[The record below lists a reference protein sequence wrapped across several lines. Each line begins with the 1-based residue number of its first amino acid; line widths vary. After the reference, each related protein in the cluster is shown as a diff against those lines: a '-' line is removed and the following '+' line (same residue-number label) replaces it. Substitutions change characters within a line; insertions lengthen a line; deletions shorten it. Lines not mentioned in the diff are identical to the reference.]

1 MEELKV
7 ETLPLTDQSEMVVF
21 PLKGVVDELAPSEG
35 VIVPKKRG
43 KGRPPKADL
52 EAVRASRK
60 GKVGRPKGDTSRM
73 QEFKDRLMATGGSRI
88 LDKMIQIALDDEH
101 PGQMAAIKLAVDRIL
116 PMSAFDAA
124 KNAGQTPQITINIA
138 GINDPVVTGSDN
150 IIDI

>member
-7 ETLPLTDQSEMVVF
+7 DTKLN
-21 PLKGVVDELAPSEG
+21 GVVDEQKA
-35 VIVPKKRG
+35 VVDIKPKMRG

-60 GKVGRPKGDTSRM
+60 GKVGRPKGDNSRL
-73 QEFKDRLMATGGSRI
+73 QEFKERLMATGGSRI

-116 PMSAFDAA
+116 PMSVFDQA
-124 KNAGQTPQITINIA
+124 KQAGNTPTVTINIS
-138 GINDPVVTGSDN
+138 GLNETQIVSTSDDDGV
-150 IIDI
+150 IDV